1 MFQNKDFTSKK
12 QWRFTMQQDKLGQ
25 YYNIDFE
32 KIININDLFMIMEI
46 TFPMYNFSIQYNQ
59 DIYEKTYNTN
69 IDTFH
74 IWITIQDLKEDDIYY
89 FEDIKLRTLFYI
101 SNECSFDKNQ
111 IIKFCNDLSQKLD
124 SKIYISMEDIEE
136 NTFSLNYCSVWC
148 IDNNKMRIMF
158 DAQEFFDDYPSQ

>member
-1 MFQNKDFTSKK
+1 
-12 QWRFTMQQDKLGQ
+12 MQQDKLGE
-25 YYNIDFE
+25 YYNLDFE
-32 KIININDLFMIMEI
+32 KNININDLFMIMEI

-59 DIYEKTYNTN
+59 DIYEKIYNTD
-69 IDTFH
+69 IDTFY

-101 SNECSFDKNQ
+101 SNECSFDKSQ

-148 IDNNKMRIMF
+148 IGNNEMKIMF
-158 DAQEFFDDYPSQ
+158 DAQEFFDDYPSQYCDSLPIK